1 MTPLSG
7 QLLILMAGSVLGWGA
22 GCVSVLKA
30 YFEVMRGGGMGI
42 KSQEEVDAAW
52 DPGPARY
59 LLCPMGILSL
69 HPLGPQGF

>member
-7 QLLILMAGSVLGWGA
+7 QLLILMAGSVPGWGA

-42 KSQEEVDAAW
+42 RVRRK
-52 DPGPARY
+52 
-59 LLCPMGILSL
+59 
-69 HPLGPQGF
+69 